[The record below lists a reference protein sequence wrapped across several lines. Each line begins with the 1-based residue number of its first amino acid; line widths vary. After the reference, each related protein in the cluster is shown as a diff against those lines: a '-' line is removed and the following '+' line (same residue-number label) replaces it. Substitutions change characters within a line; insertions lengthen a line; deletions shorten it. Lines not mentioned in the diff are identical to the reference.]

1 MVYVTRVLYIGTY
14 IRMTVHD
21 GRGRSNVKI
30 DIGPSGEAFIPFGL
44 MRAIYLIL
52 LLLDKPECGILTK
65 VTRPLRCSIR
75 GGFSRKEK
83 FCTTVGT
90 SRAPEIEKIQ
100 LLFCSLRSLI
110 ESCKEM

>member
-1 MVYVTRVLYIGTY
+1 
-14 IRMTVHD
+14 MTVHD

-30 DIGPSGEAFIPFGL
+30 DIGSTGEAFIPFGL

-65 VTRPLRCSIR
+65 VSRPLRCSIR
-75 GGFSRKEK
+75 GGLSRKEK

-110 ESCKEM
+110 ESCNEMEFFN